1 MTLSRQVKVGVE
13 LHGQRS
19 LYRLDQGQQVG
30 ENHFHDFYI
39 RVGLHIANSEEF
51 GRQWELENAMGLELE
66 GKCNGMGGWI
76 GFSVNRI

>member
-1 MTLSRQVKVGVE
+1 ME
-13 LHGQRS
+13 LHEQRS

-39 RVGLHIANSEEF
+39 RVGLHIANLRSL
-51 GRQWELENAMGLELE
+51 GGNGNWKTQWVWNLRENAMGWV
-66 GKCNGMGGWI
+66 GGWI